1 MFPYRR
7 LLSKSSKRGFTLV
20 ELLVVIAIIGV
31 LVALL
36 LPAVQAARESA
47 RTATCKNRL
56 RQLGLALLNYHDVR
70 KEFPVG
76 VSGGGAGPRARCEND
91 GFGWGTALLPYL
103 EQQPL
108 YDLIDPDFEPCS
120 FSSAH
125 GHTRKIIP
133 GGDTVL
139 EVFRCP
145 SSELESHA
153 NPIFAGLLGYA
164 TSDYKASTGFGDS
177 GLFYRT
183 YDGERA
189 GYSRVR
195 IADVTDGLSN
205 TIAFG
210 ESAYYEGIRNWPI
223 WMGAPGTDEATL
235 FKTDLKAPINCTIS
249 PKTISNFFTAID
261 DDCAFSWH
269 NGGAHFSFADG
280 SVHWL
285 AEEIDPQTYW
295 DLGTKNDG
303 RVIGDY

>member
-1 MFPYRR
+1 MSASRGLMSSP
-7 LLSKSSKRGFTLV
+7 SKRGFTLV

-36 LPAVQAARESA
+36 LPAVQAAREAA
-47 RTATCKNRL
+47 RVATCKNRL

-76 VSGGGAGPRARCEND
+76 VSGGGAGPRSRCIDD
-91 GFGWGTALLPYL
+91 GHGWGVALLPYL

-108 YDLIDPDFEPCS
+108 YDLIQPDFEPCP
-120 FSSAH
+120 FRTAH
-125 GHTRKIIP
+125 GNTRQIIQ
-133 GGDTVL
+133 GGDTML

-145 SSELESHA
+145 SSELGPHA
-153 NPIFAGLLGYA
+153 EPIFAGLLGYA
-164 TSDYKASTGFGDS
+164 TSDYKASTGLGDS
-177 GLFYRT
+177 GLFYKT
-183 YDGERA
+183 YDGERS
-189 GYSRVR
+189 GYARVR

-223 WMGAPGTDEATL
+223 WLGAPGTDEATL
-235 FKTDLKAPINCTIS
+235 FKTDARAPINCTIS
-249 PKTISNFFTAID
+249 PKTISNFSSAID

-285 AEEIDPQTYW
+285 VEEIDPQTYW
-295 DLGTKNDG
+295 DMGTKNDG
-303 RVIGDY
+303 RVLGDY